1 MRFALRDRI
10 DDLDLDGLLGLSG
23 AISEATSDYCGI
35 ERDYGSGSLAARI
48 DFFVRQGK
56 RRR

>member
-23 AISEATSDYCGI
+23 AISETTPNDGGI
-35 ERDYGSGSLAARI
+35 GWNYGFG
-48 DFFVRQGK
+48 G
-56 RRR
+56 